1 MKKEKKQK
9 LKMCPRK
16 YRNLKIFGMVV
27 LTGVTTLVN
36 VGANTM
42 ATTLDTYV
50 GAGKTYVDSKNVKD
64 GLDGNYYEDAGLT
77 GDEAKAQ
84 AYEVAAK
91 VAEEGSTLL
100 KNNGI
105 LPLAKESDVMPFG
118 YAYLNPIYGQL
129 SSGGSA
135 KWVIDPATPEQGLSA
150 FTINTQAAEKMQA
163 AETPAGLMEAEGT
176 GKAGEAGSVLGG
188 DCKIYEYDPSIYDSL
203 SQTENTT
210 GIVFLTRSGQEGQD
224 QKYDAYED
232 GTPHYLALS
241 ENEKGAIRAAKKTCG
256 SVIVVLVSSAPM
268 EVTPLLSGELEADA
282 ILWIGHPGEQGF
294 ATLSDL
300 LDGDVNPSGRTVDTW
315 EADFTADPS
324 YQSLGKNEYTN
335 FTVTSG
341 SMTDG
346 GTFNGLYNEYME
358 GMYMGYRYYETA
370 DAMDENFVYGTLDG
384 NGAFTEAGAVCYPFG
399 YGLSYTEFTQ
409 EFTSIED
416 NGYDI
421 TAKVKVTNTGD
432 AAGKEVVQ
440 LYYNAPYTELD
451 EQYQIEKPVVNLVAY
466 DKTEVLEPGESQE
479 VTLNFT
485 WDDLSSYCYTHENA
499 DGTTGCY
506 MLEAGDYTI
515 SLRNNSHDLIEEKTV
530 TKADTIWYD
539 GSDEAHIRQ
548 TEKDAQSE
556 MNADGTLTGE
566 KADGSDF
573 VAATNEFQ
581 TSSNYMNQVSTILSR
596 SDWAGTAPV
605 GTDSKEIPEEFSSL
619 LNTEVTFDVEND
631 ELLGNTEGSFVYT
644 DEMPVSNQDN
654 GLVLSDMRGL
664 SYDDEKWEQLLDEI
678 DWNADRKT
686 IIQNFSGDAYTT
698 AAIASIGLPQTVD
711 EDGAN
716 GLKVN
721 SIKGGTT
728 GYDMTLSSSFGFA
741 PLMAATW
748 NKDLMREVGQAFGKE
763 SLAHGISGWYAP
775 AINLHRSMFS
785 GRVFEYMSEDP
796 VLSGNIAAQMISGA
810 GDEGMFCYLKHFA
823 LNETETGRSSLIS
836 TWADEHTMR
845 ELYMKAFEI
854 AIKNAKM
861 TIQYYDENGTMTTRT
876 MRAATAVMAAQNG
889 VGTVVGHCNYPLL
902 TNVLRGEWGF
912 EGMVISDYWVWN
924 GDNHR
929 DYALRAGCD
938 SYLCM
943 NMPMMWSISDYDSAT
958 SRNAMRHA
966 IKNICYAVVN
976 SNAMQGMAP
985 GATLK
990 VTMSPWKKGLVA
1002 ADIVVVLLILLGIFK
1017 IYRRYKL
1024 AEQYPE
1030 RFKEDKKR
1038 RKKEAIVME
1047 ESKLMKD

>member
-1 MKKEKKQK
+1 MKKEKKK
-9 LKMCPRK
+9 RLKMCPRK
-16 YRNLKIFGMVV
+16 YRNVKIFGMVL

-36 VGANTM
+36 IGANTL

-50 GAGKTYVDSKNVKD
+50 GAGKTYVDTKAVKD
-64 GLDGNYYEDAGLT
+64 GLDGNYYENAGLS
-77 GDEAKAQ
+77 GEEAKKD
-84 AYEVAAK
+84 AYEVAQK

-105 LPLAKESDVMPFG
+105 LPLEKGVSVMPFG

-135 KWVIDPATPEQGLSA
+135 KWVVDPVTPEEGLEA
-150 FTINTQAAEKMQA
+150 FNINTVAADAMKAAEVP
-163 AETPAGLMEAEGT
+163 TGLMEAEGT

-188 DCKIYEYDPSIYDSL
+188 DCKIYEYDASIYDSL
-203 SQTENTT
+203 QPAKDTT
-210 GIVFLTRSGQEGQD
+210 GIVFVTRSGQEGQD
-224 QKYDAYED
+224 QKMDAYED
-232 GTPHYLALS
+232 GTPHYFALS
-241 ENEKGAIRAAKKTCG
+241 ENEKGAIKAAKKTCG
-256 SVIVVLVSSAPM
+256 NVVVVLVSSAPM

-282 ILWIGHPGEQGF
+282 ILWIGHPGEKGF

-300 LDGDVNPSGRTVDTW
+300 LDGEVNPSGRTVDTW

-335 FTVTSG
+335 FMVESG
-341 SMTDG
+341 SFTDG
-346 GTFNGLYNEYME
+346 GEFNGWYNEYME

-370 DAMDENFVYGTLDG
+370 DVMDDQFVYGELDG
-384 NGAFTEAGAVCYPFG
+384 NGAFVTEGAVCYPFG
-399 YGLSYTEFTQ
+399 YGLSYTQFEQ

-416 NGYDI
+416 DGYQI
-421 TAKVKVTNTGD
+421 TAKVKVTNVGD
-432 AAGKEVVQ
+432 VAGKDVVQ
-440 LYYNAPYTELD
+440 LYYNAPYTKLD

-466 DKTEVLEPGESQE
+466 DKTELLEPGESQE
-479 VTLNFT
+479 MTLNFT
-485 WDDLSSYCYTHENA
+485 WDDMTSYCYTHENEN
-499 DGTTGCY
+499 GTTGCY
-506 MLEAGDYTI
+506 MLEEGDYAI
-515 SLRNNSHDLIEEKTV
+515 SLRNNSHDLIDEKAV

-548 TEKDAQSE
+548 TEKDAQSA
-556 MNADGTLTGE
+556 MNVDGTIAAETG
-566 KADGSDF
+566 DGSAY
-573 VAATNEFQ
+573 VAATNQFQ
-581 TSSNYMNQVSTILSR
+581 ASSDYMNQVSTILSR
-596 SDWAGTAPV
+596 SDWNGTTPV

-619 LNTEVTFDVEND
+619 LNTEATFDVEND
-631 ELLGNTEGSFVYT
+631 PMLGNTEGSLVYSS
-644 DEMPVSNQDN
+644 EMPASGQENN
-654 GLVLSDMRGL
+654 LVLSDMRGL

-678 DWNADRKT
+678 DWEADRNT
-686 IIQNFSGDAYTT
+686 IIQNFAGDAYTT
-698 AAIASIGLPQTVD
+698 AAIPSIGLPATVD

-721 SIKGGTT
+721 SINGGTT
-728 GYDMTLSSSFGFA
+728 GYDMSLSSSFGFA

-748 NKDLMREVGQAFGKE
+748 NKELMKEVGSAFGKE

-810 GDEGMFCYLKHFA
+810 GEEGMFCYVKHFA
-823 LNETETGRSSLIS
+823 LNETETGRASLVS
-836 TWADEHTMR
+836 TWADEQTMR

-854 AIKNAKM
+854 AMKKPTM
-861 TIQYYDENGTMTTRT
+861 TIRYYDENGTMTTRT

-889 VGTVVGHCNYPLL
+889 VGTVVGECNYNLL
-902 TNVLRGEWGF
+902 TNVLRKEWGF

-924 GDNHR
+924 GDNLR

-938 SYLCM
+938 TYLNM
-943 NMPMMWSISDYDSAT
+943 YMPMMWSISDYDSAT
-958 SRNAMRHA
+958 ARSAMRSA

-985 GATLK
+985 GAVQK
-990 VTMSPWKKGLVA
+990 VTMSPWKKGLIA
-1002 ADIVVVLLILLGIFK
+1002 ADIVVALLIALGIFK

-1038 RKKEAIVME
+1038 KKKEAIIIE
-1047 ESKLMKD
+1047 